1 MLTTSILLYILG
13 GLVFAALAM
22 LLWRA
27 LHTRVWISIRTKM
40 GMTQVSYMD
49 YSGKQEVT
57 EAYLSGGGSVRA
69 IGRVGLTDTDQNAH
83 TELLTSDYEDDTEKP
98 IYTPYGYISPDGW
111 IYRQLSPAIPPS
123 PDPPALSY
131 FSLPIF

>member
-1 MLTTSILLYILG
+1 M
-13 GLVFAALAM
+13 FAALAM

-69 IGRVGLTDTDQNAH
+69 IGRVGLTDSDQNAH
-83 TELLTSDYEDDTEKP
+83 TELLTSDYEDDT
-98 IYTPYGYISPDGW
+98 
-111 IYRQLSPAIPPS
+111 
-123 PDPPALSY
+123 
-131 FSLPIF
+131 